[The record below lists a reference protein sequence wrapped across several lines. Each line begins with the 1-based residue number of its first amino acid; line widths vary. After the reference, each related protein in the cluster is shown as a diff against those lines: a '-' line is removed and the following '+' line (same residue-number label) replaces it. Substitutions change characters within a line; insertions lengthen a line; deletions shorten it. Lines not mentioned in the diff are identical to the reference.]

1 MLMDE
6 PFGAIDPIVRTR
18 LQDEFLR
25 LQGELRKTVVFVTHD
40 IDEAIKLGDRIA
52 ILREGECSRSTTRRP
67 RSSPIPSTSSW
78 RTSSV
83 STTVRSLVCGRERT
97 CRSEPSPGGG
107 PVIPSF
113 GKADK
118 CITHHHWFCTSWV
131 QKYWGD
137 ILQPALIQHIELTL
151 LAVGIGFAIAFV
163 MALIAFRFRVLDAP
177 LGAVGDFFYALPSL
191 SLFVIL
197 LPITG
202 LTWTTIVIP
211 LVLYTLF
218 ILYRNTLSGLRAV
231 PAEVL
236 ESARGMG
243 LTPTQTF
250 LRVELRLAAPRS
262 SRGFVLRR
270 SRRSR
275 SPPSL
280 PSSSPTVWA
289 SRSSTPSRRLTSSR
303 RSSSQRARSSSG
315 SPSSPTGCSGCSSA
329 R

>member
-1 MLMDE
+1 MN
-6 PFGAIDPIVRTR
+6 R
-18 LQDEFLR
+18 LL
-25 LQGELRKTVVFVTHD
+25 
-40 IDEAIKLGDRIA
+40 A
-52 ILREGECSRSTTRRP
+52 
-67 RSSPIPSTSSW
+67 
-78 RTSSV
+78 
-83 STTVRSLVCGRERT
+83 
-97 CRSEPSPGGG
+97 GG

-131 QKYWGD
+131 QKYWGNT
-137 ILQPALIQHIELTL
+137 LQPALIQHIELTL
-151 LAVGIGFAIAFV
+151 LAVGIGFVIAFV

-177 LGAVGDFFYALPSL
+177 LGAVGDFFYALPSI
-191 SLFVIL
+191 SLFVVL

-250 LRVELRLAAPRS
+250 LRVELRLAAPTIIA
-262 SRGFVLRR
+262 GLRIA
-270 SRRSR
+270 
-275 SPPSL
+275 
-280 PSSSPTVWA
+280 TVSTISIATIAAFLVADGLGKPIFDALKTPDIFKTELVAA
-289 SRSSTPSRRLTSSR
+289 SALVVGLALVADGLLWLL
-303 RSSSQRARSSSG
+303 QRALTPWERV
-315 SPSSPTGCSGCSSA
+315 